1 MNTIQQ
7 NNNQPSQALLDS
19 INGSSVAASSSS
31 VDEVQNRFMTLLVTQ
46 MRNQDPLN
54 PMDNAQVT
62 SQMAQL
68 STVTGIDKLN
78 STVETMIANL
88 QSGQSYQ
95 ATNMIGHHVFYDG
108 NIVRNNGT
116 GGMLGIDLPNG
127 ADKVVISITDGAG
140 STIRTINMGANQPGT
155 ATLSWDGTDD
165 KGMMTPN
172 GSYKFNVKATIGTS
186 NVSANTLSF
195 AQVGSISN
203 ESAGLK
209 LNLDSGEKISTNAVK
224 EFF

>member
-19 INGSSVAASSSS
+19 INGSSVAANGSS

-172 GSYKFNVKATIGTS
+172 GSYKFNVKATIGSS